1 MSVEQTFF
9 SVYGTAL
16 LFVRVCFYL
25 LHVYLQ
31 HKKCLFQLPRSE
43 KFAKMNEDTRAK
55 LLHSL
60 LFKLVH
66 EVIITALCLCA

>member
-9 SVYGTAL
+9 SVYGTAVFSYVL
-16 LFVRVCFYL
+16 VFYAA
-25 LHVYLQ
+25 Q
-31 HKKCLFQLPRSE
+31 KKTCLFQLPRSD

-66 EVIITALCLCA
+66 EVIITALCLCV